1 MKDTSGFLFVC
12 LFVITCHTYA
22 DDIGRHLVI
31 VSVSF
36 SFLESLFQKQKYFSF
51 SVRKMKY
58 FLMITK

>member
-31 VSVSF
+31 LYVNF
-36 SFLESLFQKQKYFSF
+36 SLIGKFIPKQKCFSF